1 MTYQL
6 LQSLTEADQSL
17 LLYLNGLHNTF
28 GDYFMPV
35 FTGKWIWVP
44 MYAGILYVLLKN
56 YNWKVTLLCLI
67 AITLTITFADQVC
80 ATLIRPIVERPRP
93 SNPASPIADLVHIV
107 NGRRGGGFGFPS
119 CHASNSF
126 GLAFFLVFLFRK
138 RWLSLFICIWAT
150 VNCYT
155 RIYLGLHYPKE
166 QWKLIEYPL
175 KDMVTELEKSV
186 KSNKSVVKKV
196 SKKTEKKEKATEK
209 VIAVKDG
216 EQDAHNSKK
225 EERAENVKAN

>member
-93 SNPASPIADLVHIV
+93 SNPGKSDCRPGTYRQRKT
-107 NGRRGGGFGFPS
+107 GRWFRIPVLPCFQFVRLGFFP
-119 CHASNSF
+119 
-126 GLAFFLVFLFRK
+126 
-138 RWLSLFICIWAT
+138 
-150 VNCYT
+150 
-155 RIYLGLHYPKE
+155 RIPV
-166 QWKLIEYPL
+166 P
-175 KDMVTELEKSV
+175 
-186 KSNKSVVKKV
+186 
-196 SKKTEKKEKATEK
+196 
-209 VIAVKDG
+209 
-216 EQDAHNSKK
+216 
-225 EERAENVKAN
+225 

>member
-107 NGRRGGGFGFPS
+107 NGRRS
-119 CHASNSF
+119 
-126 GLAFFLVFLFRK
+126 
-138 RWLSLFICIWAT
+138 
-150 VNCYT
+150 
-155 RIYLGLHYPKE
+155 
-166 QWKLIEYPL
+166 
-175 KDMVTELEKSV
+175 
-186 KSNKSVVKKV
+186 
-196 SKKTEKKEKATEK
+196 
-209 VIAVKDG
+209 
-216 EQDAHNSKK
+216 
-225 EERAENVKAN
+225 